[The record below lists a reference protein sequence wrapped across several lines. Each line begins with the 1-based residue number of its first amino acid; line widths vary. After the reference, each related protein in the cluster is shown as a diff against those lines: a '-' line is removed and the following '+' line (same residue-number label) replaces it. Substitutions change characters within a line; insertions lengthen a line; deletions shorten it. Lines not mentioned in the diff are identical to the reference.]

1 MHESEIPIRWFLSL
15 SEQISIMKKALLILT
30 GICATLGVMAQPGVG
45 SISFLGFQAD
55 SPDAF
60 AFVTLEDFATG
71 DSILFTDNG
80 WSGTTFFANENTMSW
95 KATSSVAA
103 GTVITITDP
112 NDNGVPNALINGP
125 GTTRGKLTG
134 FAVSGDQ
141 LFAYIIN
148 SGGTQIPIA
157 GFSTNGF
164 LATCNTT
171 GIGNSNT
178 SCLPSTLTLGQTAIQ
193 LTAQSPGASNPDN
206 AFVTINP
213 IAGTPE
219 EILSIINNPLNWS
232 AGEDPAL
239 TGAAVWPAWTV
250 NIGATDPSVV
260 SFNVAAVSIIEGS
273 VPVEVLLSI
282 EPPLNLPKNISIQ
295 VQLSTEV
302 TAEDFNS
309 TPAHVNGLIQLTI
322 PAGVSAYS
330 FFVQAPAGDA
340 VEGNELS
347 TMSITA
353 VDPGVVIGA
362 ANTINFAI
370 EEDLN
375 SSFISF
381 ASNQTEIT
389 LTEGESTALVLNWS
403 PENLSE
409 SSFVVEISYG
419 SGATEGDISTDPTIQ
434 SSQISVTVPA
444 GQSSVSI
451 DLTATDDN
459 LVEPTENITLTL
471 SGFQGNFNPGQFT
484 TMNLTIIDN
493 DVPANQPALFI
504 NELMASNSIT
514 YSDEVGD
521 YDDWIEIYNGGTE
534 AVDLAGYFITNE
546 ASFPDKYQFPTGLAE
561 TLIPPGGFKV
571 IWADDSLQEGPLHVN
586 FTLDNTGGF
595 VGLYMLAGD
604 EQQFYSA
611 IDSIS
616 YGNLGTDI
624 SFGRIT
630 DGGLPWIVIGSSPG
644 VSNETVGLE
653 VVQSGRLL
661 AYPNPVSDHLRLR
674 FDSTEPAIIRLN
686 SLEGKTLLE
695 QQSAEL
701 ETQLNMSA
709 IPAGFYILDV
719 VQGQRRIAVKLTVIH

>member
-1 MHESEIPIRWFLSL
+1 MSD
-15 SEQISIMKKALLILT
+15 QISFMKKALLILSGVCSAL
-30 GICATLGVMAQPGVG
+30 GIMAQPGVG
-45 SISFLGFQAD
+45 SIAFLGFQAD

-60 AFVTLEDFATG
+60 AFVTLEDFASG

-95 KATSSVAA
+95 KATSAVAA
-103 GTVITITDP
+103 GTVITISDP
-112 NDNGVPNALINGP
+112 VDNGIPNALVNGP
-125 GTTRGKLTG
+125 GVASGKLTG

-157 GFSTNGF
+157 GLSTNGF
-164 LATCNTT
+164 LAVCNST

-193 LTAQSPGASNPDN
+193 LTGQTPEASNPDN

-213 IAGTPE
+213 IEGTAE
-219 EILSIINNPLNWS
+219 EILSIVNNPLNWS

-239 TGAAVWPAWTV
+239 TGSAVWPDWTV
-250 NIGATDPSVV
+250 NLGATDPSVV

-273 VPVEVLLSI
+273 VPVEVLLNV

-295 VQLSTEV
+295 VQLSPEV
-302 TAEDFNS
+302 TADDFTS
-309 TPAHVNGLIQLTI
+309 TPAHADGLIQLTI

-370 EEDLN
+370 EEDIN
-375 SSFISF
+375 SSFVSF
-381 ASNQTEIT
+381 AENQTEIT
-389 LTEGESTALVLNWS
+389 LTEGESTALVISWS
-403 PENLSE
+403 PVNFGE
-409 SSFVVEISYG
+409 SSFVVELSYG
-419 SGATEGDISTDPTIQ
+419 SGATDGDVTSDPAVLMNQIQ
-434 SSQISVTVPA
+434 VTVPA

-471 SGFQGNFNPGQFT
+471 NGFQGNFNPGQFT
-484 TMNLTIIDN
+484 TVNLTIIDN
-493 DVPANQPALFI
+493 DVPVNQPALFI

-521 YDDWIEIYNGGTE
+521 YDDWIEIYNAGTE

-546 ASFPDKYQFPTGLAE
+546 ASFPDKYQFPTGLPE

-571 IWADDSLQEGPLHVN
+571 IWADDSLQDGPLHVN
-586 FTLDNTGGF
+586 FTLENTGGF

-630 DGGLPWIVIGSSPG
+630 DGGLPWIIIGSSPG

-653 VVQSGRLL
+653 VQQSGRLL
-661 AYPNPVSDHLRLR
+661 AYPNPVSDQLRLR
-674 FDSTEPAIIRLN
+674 FDSAEPAIIRLN
-686 SLEGKTLLE
+686 SLDGKTLLNAQAAE
-695 QQSAEL
+695 Q
-701 ETQLNMSA
+701 ETQLNMSH

-719 VQGQRRIAVKLTVIH
+719 QQGQRRIAVKLTVAH